1 MAEAAE
7 PSKVDLYAGV
17 RSERERAARRELL
30 EWLDDAGVPEERVRQ
45 AIAEDRLAMLPV
57 EVVLSGDDKY
67 TLTGV
72 AREADV
78 DPRLLREALQ
88 ALGLSSP
95 RPRERAFGEEDVE
108 VARALQRFREA
119 GLPREGV
126 LEASRVI
133 GQAMATTSAA
143 VLTLAG
149 DALLRPGDTEHDLGL
164 RYARALDELGPL
176 FELVVRH
183 QLRAHMRQGVG
194 GALVGRA
201 ERESGSLRG
210 ATEVAIAFA
219 DLVGFT
225 RLGEE
230 LPPDELGAVAT
241 RFARLA
247 RERATGSVELV
258 KTIGDAAML
267 VSADTRELVDAVV
280 ALIAAAAAE
289 GDQFP
294 QVRVGLARG
303 PALTRGGDWYGAPV
317 NVASRVTSLAKP
329 GTVLA
334 SEEVRD
340 AAGDGYDWEKLRRR
354 RKLKGVDGRR
364 QLFRLHAGSS

>member
-1 MAEAAE
+1 MAATGE
-7 PSKVDLYAGV
+7 PSQVDLYAGAQDDH
-17 RSERERAARRELL
+17 ERAVRGELL
-30 EWLDDAGVPEERVRQ
+30 EWLSDAGVPEERIRQ

-72 AREADV
+72 AREAGV
-78 DPRLLREALQ
+78 DPQLLREALQ

-95 RPRERAFGEEDVE
+95 RPRERAFGDMDVE
-108 VARALQRFREA
+108 VARALRRFREA
-119 GLPREGV
+119 GLPRDGV

-133 GQAMATTSAA
+133 GQAMANTSAA
-143 VLTLAG
+143 VLGLAG
-149 DALLRPGDTEHDLGL
+149 DALLKPGDTEHDLGL

-183 QLRAHMRQGVG
+183 QLQAHMRQGVG

-201 ERESGSLRG
+201 ERESGKLRG
-210 ATEVAIAFA
+210 AIEVTIAFA

-267 VSADTRELVDAVV
+267 VSSETGELVDAVV
-280 ALIAAAAAE
+280 SLIAAAAGQ
-289 GDQFP
+289 GDEFP
-294 QVRVGLARG
+294 QVRVGLASG

-317 NVASRVTSLAKP
+317 NVASRVTALAKP

-334 SEEVRD
+334 SEEVRQAD
-340 AAGDGYDWEKLRRR
+340 GDRHDWEKLRRR

-364 QLFRLHAGSS
+364 QLFRLHAEG